1 MKETVSGTLQTAAQ
15 EALACQ
21 AACNLC
27 GVVNAFARAIPAIM
41 DDCRS
46 QGQGTDAVKT
56 HPVAILFT
64 SKIESMVGEYSYG
77 KAMDAC
83 ERLTGKAVKA

>member
-1 MKETVSGTLQTAAQ
+1 MKETIGGTLQTAAR
-15 EALACQ
+15 EALDCQ
-21 AACNLC
+21 SACNLC

-56 HPVAILFT
+56 HPIAILFA
-64 SKIESMVGEYSYG
+64 SKIESMVGEYGYG

-83 ERLTGKAVKA
+83 ERLAGEAVKA